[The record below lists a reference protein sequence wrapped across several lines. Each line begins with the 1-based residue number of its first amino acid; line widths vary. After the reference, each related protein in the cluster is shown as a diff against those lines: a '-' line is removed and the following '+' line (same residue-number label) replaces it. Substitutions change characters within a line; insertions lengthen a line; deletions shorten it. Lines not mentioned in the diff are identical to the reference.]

1 MVVIPSQIAVLSWRK
16 ALHRP
21 MKLWAMLC
29 RATQDGWVIAASS
42 DQMGSTGGGNGK
54 PPQYTCHE
62 NLMDCIK
69 RTSLAE
75 WSIKFV
81 LLRNMSI
88 IVNKSLKMM
97 KNELLQLQHSRLPNK
112 VLVTKMRKTTV
123 SDGNFLNIYILF
135 VLKITHLLL

>member
-1 MVVIPSQIAVLSWRK
+1 MLPNAHLTSHSRMSNSRITDHNIVVVPSLITVLSWRRS
-16 ALHRP
+16 LHRLI
-21 MKLWAMLC
+21 KLWAMLC
-29 RATQDGWVIAASS
+29 RAIQDSWVIAASS
-42 DQMGSTGGGNGK
+42 DQMGSTGGENGK

-81 LLRNMSI
+81 ILRNMPI

-97 KNELLQLQHSRLPNK
+97 KNELLQLQHSRLSNK
-112 VLVTKMRKTTV
+112 VLVTQWEKPQ
-123 SDGNFLNIYILF
+123 
-135 VLKITHLLL
+135 